1 MITRGNLF
9 TVSAPS
15 GAGKTSLVKSLVES
29 MDGLQVSISHTTRPI
44 RPGESDGVNYHFVS
58 HDVFNDML
66 GNGAFLEYAEVFG
79 NKYGTS
85 QVWVEETLASGRDVI
100 LEIDWQGARQVRR
113 LMPEATAIFI
123 LPPSRETLRERLA
136 NRGQD
141 SDEII
146 DGRMK
151 EAVSEMSH
159 YVETDYLVVNDDF
172 DQALQELK
180 VIVGSARLR
189 LDRQRT
195 RHGDLLAQLLS

>member
-29 MDGLQVSISHTTRPI
+29 MDGLQVSISHTTRPM
-44 RPGESDGVNYHFVS
+44 RPGESDGVNYHFIS
-58 HDVFNDML
+58 HDAFNDML